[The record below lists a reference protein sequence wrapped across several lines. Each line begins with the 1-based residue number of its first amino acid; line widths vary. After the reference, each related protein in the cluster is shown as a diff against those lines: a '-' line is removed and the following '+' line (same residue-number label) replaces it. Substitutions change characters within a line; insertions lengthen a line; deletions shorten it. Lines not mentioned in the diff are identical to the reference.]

1 MYTCVSRSAFVTSAI
16 SRSLALHRERET
28 PFNLEKNAH
37 KKSPLNI
44 KYILIFYELIFKT
57 YTIQY
62 KVYFHMD
69 TYKYVLFS
77 SHIVGLI

>member
-16 SRSLALHRERET
+16 SMSLALHRERET

-44 KYILIFYELIFKT
+44 KYILIFYELIYKT
-57 YTIQY
+57 RNSI
-62 KVYFHMD
+62 
-69 TYKYVLFS
+69 
-77 SHIVGLI
+77 